1 MINEALTSSSMVVCD
16 ELSIKERVGVPGDVL
31 YVKTTVFLGLLDHS
45 VNRSRENPHV
55 RSATLASTTCRPHSK
70 YIYFT
75 NWKHRD
81 LYICARSVRQVMD
94 QGFSLPFMAKR
105 KTHGPRK
112 QGRKKRGS
120 VTCHMDRENEVN
132 KIFIIWLC

>member
-94 QGFSLPFMAKR
+94 QGFSLPFMAQTQNTRATKTR
-105 KTHGPRK
+105 KERTRIRNLSYGPRK
-112 QGRKKRGS
+112 RG
-120 VTCHMDRENEVN
+120 
-132 KIFIIWLC
+132 